1 MDAASTMVTVGN
13 HAPDFAVLDSTGIS
27 RSLTDLVAAE
37 PRVFVFYRGHW

>member
-1 MDAASTMVTVGN
+1 MEAAPTPVKIGD
-13 HAPDFAVLDSTGIS
+13 HALDFAVLDSTGIS